1 MIRFAVLSLPRW
13 RGGAALS
20 LAWWLALM
28 STLLLAACGESVSP
42 PREAAMAGDAAV
54 TAKMG
59 AAPAPMA
66 MAAPDAP
73 APAGGAAQGAV
84 QKHIAVRH
92 DIDVVL
98 AADRIEAAWK
108 AVGEQCARL
117 DCEVL
122 NASLRRELRD
132 QPGGAELQMRVA
144 PKDLAALLGTVE
156 GQGRVAAH
164 NTASEDKT
172 AQVIDV
178 EAHIRN
184 RTEFRDSLRALLK
197 ENTASRKLSEML
209 EIQRTL
215 SQTQAEL
222 DSDATQLKLLMQET
236 QRQAVSV
243 SFRPEVSLVDGGAA
257 NPIGNALRE
266 AGQVM
271 SHSVAGIITAVAAL
285 LPVLVIGLP
294 LCWLLWRAWRWLR
307 RSRQTANP

>member
-1 MIRFAVLSLPRW
+1 MICCSFFLSRLPCA
-13 RGGAALS
+13 AALS
-20 LAWWLALM
+20 LA
-28 STLLLAACGESVSP
+28 LLLTACGESGAP
-42 PREAAMAGDAAV
+42 AREAAMAGDAAEM
-54 TAKMG
+54 AKSV

-66 MAAPDAP
+66 MAPP
-73 APAGGAAQGAV
+73 APAEVGVQAPA

-98 AADRIEAAWK
+98 PADRIEAVWK
-108 AVGEQCARL
+108 VVGEQCAKL

-122 NASLRRELRD
+122 NSSLRRELRD

-144 PKDLAALLGTVE
+144 PKDLVALLGTVE

-164 NTASEDKT
+164 NTGSEDKT

-197 ENTASRKLSEML
+197 DNTGSRKLADVL

-222 DSDATQLKLLMQET
+222 DSHATQLKLLMQET
-236 QRQAVSV
+236 QRQAVNV
-243 SFRPEVSLVDGGAA
+243 NFRPEVSLVDGGAA
-257 NPIGNALRE
+257 NPIGNALRD
-266 AGQVM
+266 AGRVM
-271 SHSVAGIITAVAAL
+271 SHSVANIITALAAL
-285 LPVLVIGLP
+285 LPLLAIGLP
-294 LCWLLWRAWRWLR
+294 LFWLALRAWRWLR
-307 RSRQTANP
+307 RSRRAGTP

>member
-1 MIRFAVLSLPRW
+1 MIRVSVRSMPRW
-13 RGGAALS
+13 RCAAALS
-20 LAWWLALM
+20 LA
-28 STLLLAACGESVSP
+28 LLLAACGESVSP
-42 PREAAMAGDAAV
+42 QREAMVAGDAAV

-66 MAAPDAP
+66 MAPAAP
-73 APAGGAAQGAV
+73 APEPAGGNAQDGAV

-122 NASLRRELRD
+122 NSSLRRELRD

-164 NTASEDKT
+164 NTGSEDKT

-197 ENTASRKLSEML
+197 DNTGNRKLADVL

-222 DSDATQLKLLMQET
+222 DSYATQLKLLMQET
-236 QRQAVSV
+236 QRQAVNV
-243 SFRPEVSLVDGGAA
+243 NFRPEVSLVDGGAA

-294 LCWLLWRAWRWLR
+294 LFWLLLRGWRWLR

>member
-1 MIRFAVLSLPRW
+1 MIHRSVLSMPRW
-13 RGGAALS
+13 RAAAALS
-20 LAWWLALM
+20 LVLVLAVVLV
-28 STLLLAACGESVSP
+28 ACGESAAP
-42 PREAAMAGDAAV
+42 MREAAVAGDAAMM
-54 TAKMG
+54 AKVG
-59 AAPAPMA
+59 VAPAPMA
-66 MAAPDAP
+66 MAP
-73 APAGGAAQGAV
+73 APAAPEAAGGTAQTAV

-92 DIDVVL
+92 DIEVML

-108 AVGEQCARL
+108 AVGEQCAKL

-144 PKDLAALLGTVE
+144 PKDLAALLGSVE

-197 ENTASRKLSEML
+197 DNTGNRKLADVL

-222 DSDATQLKLLMQET
+222 DSNATQLKLLMQET
-236 QRQAVSV
+236 TRQAVNV
-243 SFRPEVSLVDGGAA
+243 GFRPEVSLVDGGAA
-257 NPIGNALRE
+257 NPIGNALRD
-266 AGQVM
+266 AGRVM
-271 SHSVAGIITAVAAL
+271 SNSVAGIITTVALL
-285 LPVLVIGLP
+285 LPVLVVGLP
-294 LCWLLWRAWRWLR
+294 LFWLLWRAWRWLR
-307 RSRQTANP
+307 RPRKNAPS

>member
-1 MIRFAVLSLPRW
+1 MIRFSVPVLRRLPRV
-13 RGGAALS
+13 AALS
-20 LAWWLALM
+20 MALLM
-28 STLLLAACGESVSP
+28 VACGESAIP
-42 PREAAMAGDAAV
+42 AREAAVAGDAAEM
-54 TAKMG
+54 AKSV
-59 AAPAPMA
+59 AAPSPMGMAPP
-66 MAAPDAP
+66 AAADGGVQAP
-73 APAGGAAQGAV
+73 A

-108 AVGEQCARL
+108 AVGEQCAKL

-122 NASLRRELRD
+122 NSSLRRELRD

-164 NTASEDKT
+164 NTGSEDKT

-197 ENTASRKLSEML
+197 DTTANRKLADVL

-222 DSDATQLKLLMQET
+222 DSYATQLKLLMQET

-243 SFRPEVSLVDGGAA
+243 NFRPEVSLVDGGAA
-257 NPIGNALRE
+257 NPIGNALRD

-271 SHSVAGIITAVAAL
+271 SHSVAGIITAAAAL
-285 LPVLVIGLP
+285 LPVLAMGLP
-294 LCWLLWRAWRWLR
+294 LFWLLLRAWRWLR
-307 RSRQTANP
+307 RSRKATNP

>member
-1 MIRFAVLSLPRW
+1 MIRCSVQSMSRWPAV
-13 RGGAALS
+13 ALS
-20 LAWWLALM
+20 LA
-28 STLLLAACGESVSP
+28 LLLAACGESVSP
-42 PREAAMAGDAAV
+42 QREAMVAGDAAV

-66 MAAPDAP
+66 MAPGAP
-73 APAGGAAQGAV
+73 APEAAGGNPQDGAV

-122 NASLRRELRD
+122 NSSLRRELRD

-164 NTASEDKT
+164 NTGSEDKT

-197 ENTASRKLSEML
+197 DNTGNRKLADVL

-222 DSDATQLKLLMQET
+222 DSYATQLKLLMQET
-236 QRQAVSV
+236 TRQAVNV
-243 SFRPEVSLVDGGAA
+243 NFRPEVSLVDGGAA
-257 NPIGNALRE
+257 NPIGNALRD

-271 SHSVAGIITAVAAL
+271 SHSVAGIITAIAAL

-294 LCWLLWRAWRWLR
+294 LFWLLWRFWRWLR
-307 RSRQTANP
+307 RSRKTANP

>member
-1 MIRFAVLSLPRW
+1 MIRFSVLSMPRG
-13 RGGAALS
+13 RGAAALS
-20 LAWWLALM
+20 LA
-28 STLLLAACGESVSP
+28 LLLTACGESVSP
-42 PREAAMAGDAAV
+42 QREAAMAGDAAV
-54 TAKMG
+54 TAKMA

-66 MAAPDAP
+66 MAPAAPDAP
-73 APAGGAAQGAV
+73 APAGGAV

-108 AVGEQCARL
+108 AVGEQCAKL

-122 NASLRRELRD
+122 NSSLRRELRD

-164 NTASEDKT
+164 NTGSEDKT
-172 AQVIDV
+172 AQVVDV

-197 ENTASRKLSEML
+197 KNTANRKLSEML

-236 QRQAVSV
+236 TRQAVSV
-243 SFRPEVSLVDGGAA
+243 NFLPEVSLVDGGAA
-257 NPIGNALRE
+257 NPIGNALRD

-271 SHSVAGIITAVAAL
+271 SHSVAGIITTVAAL

-294 LCWLLWRAWRWLR
+294 LFWLLLRAWRWLR
-307 RSRQTANP
+307 RSRKAANP

>member
-1 MIRFAVLSLPRW
+1 MIRCSTRSLARLPCA
-13 RGGAALS
+13 AALS
-20 LAWWLALM
+20 LA
-28 STLLLAACGESVSP
+28 LLLGACGESMTPS
-42 PREAAMAGDAAV
+42 REAMVAGDAAAEM
-54 TAKMG
+54 AKSV

-66 MAAPDAP
+66 MAPAAEGGA
-73 APAGGAAQGAV
+73 APAGV

-98 AADRIEAAWK
+98 PADRIEAAWK
-108 AVGEQCARL
+108 AVGEQCAKL

-132 QPGGAELQMRVA
+132 QPGGAELQMRVV

-164 NTASEDKT
+164 NTGSEDKT

-178 EAHIRN
+178 EAHIKN

-197 ENTASRKLSEML
+197 ENTGNRKLADVL

-222 DSDATQLKLLMQET
+222 DSHATQLKLLLQET
-236 QRQAVSV
+236 SRQAVNV

-257 NPIGNALRE
+257 NPIGNALRD
-266 AGQVM
+266 AGRVM
-271 SHSVAGIITAVAAL
+271 SHSVASIITAAAAL
-285 LPVLVIGLP
+285 LPLLAIGLP
-294 LCWLLWRAWRWLR
+294 LFWLALRAWRWLR
-307 RSRQTANP
+307 RSRKPAQP